1 NAGEPGY
8 LASANYV
15 ANVMK
20 AAGYT
25 VTTQQYTVPYSAFV
39 GPQSFSEVSPTAQSF
54 TLVDDWNPG
63 TSNGDLTGAQIMPAG
78 GIVLPPTPAPSSAS
92 GCDPS
97 DFGPGLFTGKI
108 ALIQRGT
115 CTFAQKVQNAKAA
128 GAVGVIIF
136 NEGNPGRTAAF
147 SGSLGGAPT
156 IPVAFT

>member
-1 NAGEPGY
+1 ISRRTLRGLRQLSLWLLCVGAALLAPASAAAVPSAACNNRVNNTPGRLIPCITKADLWAHMQNLQAIADANPGPDGHPSRNAGEPGY

-78 GIVLPPTPAPSSAS
+78 
-92 GCDPS
+92 
-97 DFGPGLFTGKI
+97 
-108 ALIQRGT
+108 
-115 CTFAQKVQNAKAA
+115 
-128 GAVGVIIF
+128 
-136 NEGNPGRTAAF
+136 
-147 SGSLGGAPT
+147 
-156 IPVAFT
+156 